1 MMSEMQNLVDNVNK
15 VVYKIDE
22 PYRRPV
28 KTVYED
34 NKSDTEVDREDDEEE
49 PISIKK

>member
-1 MMSEMQNLVDNVNK
+1 MSEMQNLVDNVNK

-34 NKSDTEVDREDDEEE
+34 YNKFRVFFIIFIILES
-49 PISIKK
+49 